1 MLDFENEHLSLIELY
16 AKNALDIER
25 TIFTKLYGLNEH
37 HYSLLA
43 IQSIA
48 ILYSY
53 WEGYVQKSFQL
64 YIDFINE
71 QSVPFNM
78 LSKEIIVFHMDN
90 VFKQFSEYPRTVQKK
105 IVFFDKLNAHFTTEK
120 HEIYRIVNT
129 QSNVDFKVL
138 NHLLEQ
144 FSLEQYNECW
154 KNYSY
159 PNASLKDMLN
169 TFIRY
174 RNGVSHGG
182 DTDSEEKVTQD
193 VYAKYRHLV
202 VDLMYD
208 MHEKFMDGIRNKT
221 YTSTIGIRV

>member
-129 QSNVDFKVL
+129 QSNVDFKILPGKVAPGDFTGRAIYSDLTPAIRFDSGNKKL
-138 NHLLEQ
+138 NRLAQ
-144 FSLEQYNECW
+144 
-154 KNYSY
+154 
-159 PNASLKDMLN
+159 NALWGQRSNFLDMP
-169 TFIRY
+169 TDCPQRD
-174 RNGVSHGG
+174 VS
-182 DTDSEEKVTQD
+182 TT
-193 VYAKYRHLV
+193 
-202 VDLMYD
+202 
-208 MHEKFMDGIRNKT
+208 
-221 YTSTIGIRV
+221 